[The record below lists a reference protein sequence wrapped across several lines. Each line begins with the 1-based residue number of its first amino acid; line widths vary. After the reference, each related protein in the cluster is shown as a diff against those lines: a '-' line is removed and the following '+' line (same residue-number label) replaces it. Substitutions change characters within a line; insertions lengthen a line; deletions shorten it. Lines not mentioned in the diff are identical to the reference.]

1 METKKVV
8 LPTIIAVVTL
18 IALVAGATYAFF
30 AVGTTDNFGT
40 TTINATA
47 ASVGTVAVAST
58 NSLKLAVSAV
68 DMMNNGTSD
77 IYYFAVPTTE
87 TSKNYDTPTQATAP
101 VIGTATVT
109 GNGTFNC
116 QYTLEVTPSST
127 SDGTNMLTK
136 LKAMTSPK
144 PTTGQL
150 ILTVNGDDYDLHSTA
165 ISDQAPL
172 EIPGTFTN
180 IKDGEGAGK
189 VNGSITA
196 QLKLVNKYTATE
208 TYNGYTNSDKIA
220 HSQNDLAGT
229 DLTLTFAIKA
239 NSLTCTAVN
248 S

>member
-77 IYYFAVPTTE
+77 INYFAVPTTE

-101 VIGTATVT
+101 TIGTATVT

-116 QYTLEVTPSST
+116 QYTLQVTPSST
-127 SDGTNMLTK
+127 GTSMLTA
-136 LKAMTSPK
+136 LKAMSGDE

-150 ILTVNGDDYDLHSTA
+150 ILTVNGTDHDLFNESLTNGKFEFSGSFTG
-165 ISDQAPL
+165 IKQGT
-172 EIPGTFTN
+172 PG
-180 IKDGEGAGK
+180 A
-189 VNGSITA
+189 ITA

-208 TYNGYTNSDKIA
+208 TYNGYTNSEKIA